1 MRPLRFTLV
10 MASSLLLTHIAAA
23 ESLPWKAGAA
33 SAKITPEK
41 SMWMA
46 GYAARTEPSQGV
58 ELDLYAKALVL
69 IDGQGEKFALVT
81 LDLIGVPRDLRLNVA
96 ERVEQQYGI
105 RPAQLTLNASH
116 THSGP
121 ELRTSKLHGV
131 DDVAVRQEEAG
142 EYTEQLQHTIVRM
155 IGEALE
161 QAVPAKLEYCS
172 SWCGFA
178 MNRRTPTEG
187 GGWKNF
193 PNPDGPVDHRVPVLK
208 VTAADKRELAIVFGY
223 ACHCTTLGHQKFSG
237 DYAGYAQANIEAAH
251 PGTVALFMNGC
262 SGDQNPYPR
271 RTKDLAE
278 NHGRSL
284 ATAVEAALET
294 TPKEINGNLRGAYRE
309 IPLAYDSLPTREQLL
324 EEQQSKDKW
333 VAIHATRLL
342 QRIDEEGPLPK
353 DYPYPV
359 QVLRIGDQL
368 TWVTL
373 GGEVVVDY
381 SHRLQRELDDDIVW
395 VSGYS
400 NDVMGYI
407 PSLRVWQEG
416 GYEGGGAMVYG
427 THPSR
432 WDDQVEGQI
441 VETVKE
447 LRRSLE

>member
-1 MRPLRFTLV
+1 MCLPRLSLVLVAALLPTLI
-10 MASSLLLTHIAAA
+10 TAA
-23 ESLPWKAGAA
+23 ETLPWKAGAA
-33 SAKITPEK
+33 SIPITPEK

-46 GYAARTEPSQGV
+46 GYAARTKPSEGV

-69 IDGQGEKFALVT
+69 IDSRGEKFALVT
-81 LDLIGVPRDLRLNVA
+81 MDLIGVPRDVRLTVA
-96 ERVEQQYGI
+96 ERVEQQFGI
-105 RPAQLTLNASH
+105 RPEQLTLNASH

-121 ELRTSKLHGV
+121 ELRSSKLHGV
-131 DDVAVRQEEAG
+131 DDVATRQEEAG
-142 EYTEQLQHTIVRM
+142 EYTENLQHQLVKLV
-155 IGEALE
+155 GEALE
-161 QAVPAKLEYCS
+161 RAAPAKLEYCS

-178 MNRRTPTEG
+178 MNRRTPTAD

-208 VTAADKRELAIVFGY
+208 VSGEDQREVAIVFGY
-223 ACHCTTLGHQKFSG
+223 ACHCTTLGHQKISG
-237 DYAGYAQANIEAAH
+237 DYAGYAQANLEAAH
-251 PGTVALFMNGC
+251 PGAVALFMNGC

-271 RTKDLAE
+271 KTMELAQI
-278 NHGRSL
+278 HGQSL

-294 TPKEINGNLRGAYRE
+294 TPRELTGNLRGAYRE
-309 IPLAYDSLPTREQLL
+309 IPLTYDSLPTREQLL

-342 QRIDEEGPLPK
+342 ERIDEDGPLPAN
-353 DYPYPV
+353 YPYPV
-359 QVLRIGDQL
+359 QVLRIGDEL
-368 TWVTL
+368 TWVAL

-381 SHRLQRELDDDIVW
+381 SHRLSRELTDRIVW

-407 PSLRVWQEG
+407 PSLRVWREG

-432 WDDQVEGQI
+432 WNDQVETQI
-441 VETVKE
+441 VDTVKA
-447 LRRSLE
+447 LRGSLD